1 MDTGDRLAEMN
12 MCEGPKI
19 GRCLACMRNH
29 KETSPAETV
38 RMAEMV
44 WKKSLLNPFSKSH
57 HGLTAILRMCS

>member
-29 KETSPAETV
+29 KETSPAGE
-38 RMAEMV
+38 E
-44 WKKSLLNPFSKSH
+44 
-57 HGLTAILRMCS
+57 